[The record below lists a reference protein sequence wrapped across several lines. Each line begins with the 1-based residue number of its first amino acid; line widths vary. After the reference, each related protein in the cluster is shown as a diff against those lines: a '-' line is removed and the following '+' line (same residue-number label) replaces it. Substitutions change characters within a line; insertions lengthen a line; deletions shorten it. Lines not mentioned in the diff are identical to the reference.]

1 MVKTIVESFRHERS
15 SAQQRTPLSLSLRVL
30 SAIFLINI
38 VITLVY
44 LIFSSRDL
52 IQYNP
57 ANLIDWLNLVFE
69 AVLLWMIW
77 YRLKA
82 ARPFALVFT
91 VFNVVVGTIAQIVT
105 GNFDAFVQPFAV
117 IPDIAIFCFFYFSK
131 SVPKILT
138 EDLTMEVQEQPLHET
153 GASRWTWPFVR
164 NLTIYFCVF
173 SFLGHWMEM
182 SFCLAI
188 KAGLVGGEY
197 DPSNTMLWRDWFY
210 PFPMHGMAVVLIGVL
225 LNPLWRWLLRKTNL
239 AVGSLLSVIIN
250 GLACGTIEFVCGLMW
265 NADLQNWDYTTM
277 PFNFMG
283 QVCLQNVV
291 GFAVAASLIAWFV
304 YPWLERT
311 LAKLP
316 ANVMNI
322 AFVVVGVA
330 FLVAQTLYLVAPPID
345 YRTEIEYA
353 LAQDDANP
361 GYLRDDQREEYER
374 DLEYLNYLDEYKA
387 ENLERLERERAEQKA
402 AAAAEKG

>member
-1 MVKTIVESFRHERS
+1 MVKTVVETFKSERAN
-15 SAQQRTPLSLSLRVL
+15 AQRRTPLSKSLKIL
-30 SAIFLINI
+30 SAIFAVNI
-38 VITLVY
+38 AITLVY

-57 ANLIDWLNLVFE
+57 TNLIDWLNLVFE
-69 AVLLWMIW
+69 AVVLWMIW
-77 YRLKA
+77 YRLKVT
-82 ARPFALVFT
+82 RQFALVFT

-105 GNFDAFVQPFAV
+105 GNFDFIVQSV
-117 IPDIAIFCFFYFSK
+117 SIIPDVAIFCYFYFSK
-131 SVPKILT
+131 SVPRILDQ
-138 EDLTMEVQEQPLHET
+138 DLSMDIEEQPLVGQ
-153 GASRWTWPFVR
+153 GAARWTWPFVR
-164 NLTIYFCVF
+164 NLIIYFCVF

-182 SFCLAI
+182 GFCMAI
-188 KAGLVGGEY
+188 RAGLVGGEY

-225 LNPLWRWLLRKTNL
+225 LYPLWQWLLKKTNL
-239 AVGSLLSVIIN
+239 LVGSLLSLIIN
-250 GLACGTIEFVCGLMW
+250 GLACGTIEFVCGQMW
-265 NADLQNWDYTTM
+265 NANLENWDYSNM
-277 PFNFMG
+277 PFNIMG

-291 GFAVAASLIAWFV
+291 GFALAASLIAWFV
-304 YPWLERT
+304 YPWLEST

-322 AFVVVGVA
+322 TFVVVGVA
-330 FLVAQTLYLVAPPID
+330 FLVAQTLYLVVPPID

-374 DLEYLNYLDEYKA
+374 DLAYLNYLDEYRA
-387 ENLERLERERAEQKA
+387 ENQERLQRERAEA
-402 AAAAEKG
+402 AANKG

>member
-1 MVKTIVESFRHERS
+1 MVKTVVESIRSEYS
-15 SAQQRTPLSLSLRVL
+15 SARQRTPLPLSLRVL
-30 SAIFLINI
+30 SAIFMLNI
-38 VITLVY
+38 VITLSY

-57 ANLIDWLNLVFE
+57 TNLIDWLNLVFE
-69 AVLLWMIW
+69 AVVLWMIW

-82 ARPFALVFT
+82 TRLFALIFT

-105 GNFDAFVQPFAV
+105 GNFDPIVQSFAI
-117 IPDIAIFCFFYFSK
+117 IPDVAIFCYFYFSK
-131 SVPKILT
+131 SVPRVLT
-138 EDLTMEVQEQPLHET
+138 EKLTMEVDEQSLAGE
-153 GASRWTWPFVR
+153 GAARWTWPYIR
-164 NLTIYFCVF
+164 NLVIYYCVF

-210 PFPMHGMAVVLIGVL
+210 PFPMHGMAVVLIGVVL
-225 LNPLWRWLLRKTNL
+225 HPLWQWLLKKTNL
-239 AVGSLLSVIIN
+239 LVGSLLSLVIN
-250 GLACGTIEFVCGLMW
+250 GLACGTIEFCCGLMW
-265 NADLQNWDYTTM
+265 NADLQNWDYTNM

-283 QVCLQNVV
+283 QVCLQNVI
-291 GFAVAASLIAWFV
+291 GFALAASLIAWFV
-304 YPWLERT
+304 YPWLERS

-330 FLVAQTLYLVAPPID
+330 FLVAQTLYLVDPPID

-353 LAQDDANP
+353 LAQDDVNP
-361 GYLRDDQREEYER
+361 GYLRDDQREEYEK
-374 DLEYLNYLDEYKA
+374 DLEYLNYLDEYRA
-387 ENLERLERERAEQKA
+387 ENLERLERERAAQKEA
-402 AAAAEKG
+402 AAKKG